1 MALFKKKTKKEAA
14 APAAPETAKSFV
26 IIKNAPKCDYMNDF
40 AALPESY
47 GTKKYFDRE
56 DIKGIHKT
64 VFAALDDLNAK
75 THFTDELKNDRPVL
89 IKPNLVFVYHNVGL
103 DEMSYPE
110 NTDPRVFDAVIAWLK
125 QYTDDITIIESA
137 GKPYPTAVAFR
148 AAGYDRIAKYRGTGL
163 VPLEEQPVVHYYLP
177 KAEVM
182 NEVYLPAILD
192 RVVKGEAFY
201 VSVPKMKTNLY
212 TGVTLG
218 FKNAMGTI
226 PYFLRE
232 RNHTH
237 QINKKLADLLYLFKP
252 DLTVIDGIIGG
263 EGNTPAPVDPVKV
276 GKIVASNNS
285 VEADRITT
293 KMMGFDPEKN
303 ELMIEATRRNFGDPN
318 VKIIGDTSVTKFRP
332 AVTSLFDDLTA
343 KDFPNLLAVAGHTMN
358 DAPKITDPN
367 AVTPEIALALE
378 QACHGGCLAAVKTGL
393 EYFKYSKDM
402 KQDFKLCIIE
412 GPGVPING
420 ELYWFDRT
428 GKPYTKEDLKKL
440 PMKKYGMGD
449 CTLSTTRDICFWK
462 ATGCCDPEK
471 NMSLTCLAGGALL
484 PIVSPKDPWMMP
496 IGMGAMKVVQ
506 KRMGFILKGTHVDA
520 PRLARDDRVFDLPQ
534 IAKDQPDANY
544 INAPLP
550 KMSLRERCIQ
560 LIQQPYIL
568 FAALPITVLRP
579 KGSGFHRG

>member
-1 MALFKKKTKKEAA
+1 MALFRKKAKKEAA
-14 APAAPETAKSFV
+14 ATPAVEPKSFV
-26 IIKNAPKCDYMNDF
+26 IIKNAPEKVDYMNDF
-40 AALPESY
+40 AALPKTY

-56 DIKGIHKT
+56 DIKAIHDT
-64 VFAALDDLNAK
+64 VYAALDDLDAK
-75 THFTDELKNDRPVL
+75 THFTEELANARPVL

-103 DEMSYPE
+103 DEKSYPE

-125 QYTDDITIIESA
+125 KYTDDITIVESA
-137 GKPYPTAVAFR
+137 GKPYPTAIAFK

-163 VPLEEQPVVHYYLP
+163 VALEEQPVVHYYLP

-182 NEVYLPAILD
+182 NEVYLPEILD

-252 DLTVIDGIIGG
+252 NLTVIDGIIGG
-263 EGNTPAPVDPVKV
+263 EGNTPAPVDPVQV
-276 GKIVASNNS
+276 HKIVASNNS

-318 VKIIGDTSVTKFRP
+318 VQIIGDTSVTPFRP
-332 AVTSLFDDLTA
+332 AITSLFDDLTA
-343 KDFPNLLAVAGHTMN
+343 KDFPNIVAVAGHTMN

-367 AVTPEIALALE
+367 AVTPEMALALE

-393 EYFKYSKDM
+393 KYFKYSKSM
-402 KQDFKLCIIE
+402 KQDFKVCFIM
-412 GPGVPING
+412 GPGVPIDG
-420 ELYWFDRT
+420 ERYWFDRT
-428 GKPYTKEDLKKL
+428 GKPYTKEDLKNL

-449 CTLSTTRDICFWK
+449 CTLATTRDICFWK

-484 PIVSPKDPWMMP
+484 PILQPKDPWLLP
-496 IGMGAMKVVQ
+496 IGLGAIRVIL
-506 KRMGFILKGTHVDA
+506 KRMAYIAQGKYVDA
-520 PRLARDDRVFDLPQ
+520 PRFARDDRVFDLP
-534 IAKDQPDANY
+534 KLSDAELAQNY
-544 INAPLP
+544 VDAPLP
-550 KMSLRERCIQ
+550 KMKLAEKCKQ
-560 LIQQPYIL
+560 LLQQPYIVG
-568 FAALPITVLRP
+568 AALPITVLGP
-579 KGSGFHRG
+579 KKSNFHG

>member
-1 MALFKKKTKKEAA
+1 MALFKRKAKKEA
-14 APAAPETAKSFV
+14 APAAPETAKSYV
-26 IIKNAPKCDYMNDF
+26 IIKDAPKLDYMNDF
-40 AALPESY
+40 AALPKTY

-56 DIKGIHKT
+56 DIKAIRAT
-64 VFAALDDLNAK
+64 VFAALDDLNEK
-75 THFTDELKNDRPVL
+75 VHFTDELKNDRPVL
-89 IKPNLVFVYHNVGL
+89 IKPNLVFVYHNVAL
-103 DEMSYPE
+103 DKKSYPE
-110 NTDPRVFDAVIAWLK
+110 NTDPRVFDAVIEYIK
-125 QYTDDITIIESA
+125 QYTDDVTIVESA
-137 GKPYPTAVAFR
+137 GKPYPTAVAFK

-163 VPLEEQPVVHYYLP
+163 VALEEEPVVHYYLP

-192 RVVKGEAFY
+192 RVVKGEAY
-201 VSVPKMKTNLY
+201 YISVPKMKTNLY

-332 AVTSLFDDLTA
+332 AITSLFDDLTA
-343 KDFPNLLAVAGHTMN
+343 KDFPNILAVAGHTMN
-358 DAPKITDPN
+358 NAPKITDPN

-393 EYFKYSKDM
+393 EYFKYSKSMD
-402 KQDFKLCIIE
+402 QNFACCFIE

-420 ELYWFDRT
+420 ERYWFDRT
-428 GKPYTKEDLKKL
+428 GKPYTKEDLKNL

-462 ATGCCDPEK
+462 ATGCCDPAK
-471 NMSLTCLAGGALL
+471 NMSLTTMAGGALI
-484 PIVSPKDPWMMP
+484 PIVAPKNPWLIP
-496 IGMGAMKVVQ
+496 TGLGAVRVVL
-506 KRMGFILKGTHVDA
+506 KRMAYIAKGEYVDA
-520 PRLARDDRVFDLPQ
+520 PRFARDDRVFDLPDLS
-534 IAKDQPDANY
+534 AEDLKKNY
-544 INAPLP
+544 IDAPLP
-550 KMSLRERCIQ
+550 KMGLREKCKQ

-568 FAALPITVLRP
+568 FTALPITVLGQ
-579 KGSGFHRG
+579 KKSNFHG